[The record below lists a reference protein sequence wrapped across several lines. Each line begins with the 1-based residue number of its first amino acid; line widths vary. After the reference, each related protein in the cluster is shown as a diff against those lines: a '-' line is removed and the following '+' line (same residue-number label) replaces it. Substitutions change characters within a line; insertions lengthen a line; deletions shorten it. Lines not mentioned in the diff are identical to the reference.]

1 MPAYRVGDRVKV
13 RGFITTE
20 NCVRGKSLFKV
31 EETLGFAHGR
41 MAQGL
46 TLVALNAIPATSQ
59 FDLRGYTYTPDHR
72 WVEPKDMVISRLKSN
87 AQDTFSIQG
96 DDRLVKIIPTIEH
109 DPRLVDDEQY
119 PFGRGGVHQW
129 KITDPYGIPGTVV
142 AVVTGYPD
150 AIVMPAD
157 FKPRYSYT

>member
-1 MPAYRVGDRVKV
+1 
-13 RGFITTE
+13 
-20 NCVRGKSLFKV
+20 
-31 EETLGFAHGR
+31 

-46 TLVALNAIPATSQ
+46 TLVALNNIPAASQ
-59 FDLRGYTYTPDHR
+59 FDLRGYSYTPDHR
-72 WVEPKDMVISRLKSN
+72 WTAPTDLDLAKVKAN
-87 AQDTFSIQG
+87 AGEIFTTQG
-96 DDRLVKIIPTIEH
+96 DDRFVKVIPTIEH
-109 DPRLVDDEQY
+109 DPKISNDEQY

-129 KITDPYGIPGTVV
+129 KITDVNGIMGTVV